1 MPTATRTA
9 SRIGVATALTLL
21 AGRLAW
27 GALAWNPGWTAL
39 TWDDF
44 TRAALA
50 QRWAAEPFF
59 TPDLVWLPL
68 PFWINGLVFRV
79 VGTGFRSDPLA
90 LIAIINTVAIVL
102 TALLVGWAA
111 WRAFRSVAGGLI
123 AYTAILFSPWGF
135 FTSLSGLAEPLYYLA
150 IASVV
155 TCFVWWKDT
164 GRIRAVV
171 AGSAALFLASAM
183 RYEGWWLAAAWATV
197 IAGPDLLRWWRG
209 RPDRKLTASL
219 PLLGVTLIPF
229 AAPAGWMV
237 VNLVRT
243 GNPLF
248 FATESARY
256 FLSAYG
262 NDLFDSVGERL
273 TYYPLSL
280 IRSAPLLLVVIA
292 WAAWQHRAHPTVRGL
307 IAVVAVS
314 FALFFGSSLI
324 SPAVGAFNERF
335 MFAFVVALAPLLGGI
350 PAGLSTVDSSTRRR
364 AVIAAGLVVTVAVT
378 WYRVVDRP
386 IEWTHAP
393 DLLALGSA
401 LGEVATPSG
410 PLLVATGS
418 GMTIDQMPL
427 SVQNGTDVQVTAL
440 PDPSPPGEIPPSVD
454 VVVERLP
461 SRIAEISAAPGRV
474 IGRYYLYGPAA
485 ASVPAGSA
493 TCSCPGWV
501 FSGEDGSIRPL
512 EDGPFLGLEFVS
524 DDPPPGAEASLNR
537 EVAREQDPL
546 DGSIELRWLYGHGF
560 NAGRINVEVR
570 VDGETIFTRDVA
582 SPSRWV
588 RVPFTIPAGTGTA
601 LVEVVVVAQPGIE
614 QGWGWG
620 RASTVLV
627 RVVDIGSS

>member
-1 MPTATRTA
+1 MRVAVTA
-9 SRIGVATALTLL
+9 ALILL
-21 AGRLAW
+21 AGRLVW
-27 GALAWNPGWTAL
+27 GFLAWTPGWTAL

-50 QRWAAEPFF
+50 QQWAAEPFF

-68 PFWINGLVFRV
+68 PFWINGLVFKV

-90 LIAIINTVAIVL
+90 LIAVVNTTAIVL

-111 WRAFRSVAGGLI
+111 CRVFRSIAGGLL
-123 AYTAILFSPWGF
+123 AYTAILYSPWGF

-150 IASVV
+150 IAGVV
-155 TCFVWWKDT
+155 ACFVWWKDT
-164 GRIRAVV
+164 GRIAAVV

-183 RYEGWWLAAAWATV
+183 RYEGWWLAAAWVLV

-209 RPDRKLTASL
+209 RPDRKLAASL
-219 PLLGVTLIPF
+219 PLLGATLIPF

-262 NDLFDSVGERL
+262 NDLFDSIPERL

-280 IRSAPLLLVVIA
+280 LRSAPLLLAVIA
-292 WAAWQHRAHPTVRGL
+292 WAAWRYRTHPKVRGL
-307 IAVVAVS
+307 SVLIGVA
-314 FALFFGSSLI
+314 FGLFFGSSLI

-335 MFAFVVALAPLLGGI
+335 MFAFVVALAPLVGGL
-350 PAGLSTVDSSTRRR
+350 PGSLSTVQGSLRRR
-364 AVIAAGLVVTVAVT
+364 AVLAVGLLVTVAVT
-378 WYRVVDRP
+378 SYRVVDRP
-386 IEWTHAP
+386 IEWTHPP

-401 LGEVATPSG
+401 LGEVAIPSD
-410 PLLVATGS
+410 PLLIATGS

-427 SVQNGTDVQVTAL
+427 SIQNGTDVQVTAL
-440 PDPSPPGEIPPSVD
+440 PDASLPGEIPPGVE
-454 VVVERLP
+454 VVIERLP
-461 SRIAEISAAPGRV
+461 SRIAEISTAPGRV

-485 ASVPAGSA
+485 ASIPAGTA

-501 FSGEDGSIRPL
+501 FSGEDGSSRLL

-524 DDPPPGAEASLNR
+524 DDPPPGAEASLTR
-537 EVAREQDPL
+537 EVTREQDAL
-546 DGSIELRWLYGHGF
+546 EGSIELRSLYGHGF

-570 VDGETIFTRDVA
+570 VDGKSIFTRDVA

-588 RVPFTIPAGTGTA
+588 TVPFSIPAGLGTA
-601 LVEVVVVAQPGIE
+601 VLEVVVAAQPGIE

-627 RVVDIGSS
+627 RAVEFG